1 MNRER
6 CCDNAVELHRAIQF
20 SFLQLVPEIR
30 RKNSFYRT
38 ESSSGTALLN
48 LRMFSVDSTCEW
60 EFIKIIKGES
70 EGGTF
75 ETTSETYFQ
84 AV

>member
-6 CCDNAVELHRAIQF
+6 CCDNAVELHRAIRF

-30 RKNSFYRT
+30 RTNSFYRT
-38 ESSSGTALLN
+38 ESFSGTALLN

-60 EFIKIIKGES
+60 EFIKMIKGES
-70 EGGTF
+70 GEGAF
-75 ETTSETYFQ
+75 ETTSETY
-84 AV
+84 